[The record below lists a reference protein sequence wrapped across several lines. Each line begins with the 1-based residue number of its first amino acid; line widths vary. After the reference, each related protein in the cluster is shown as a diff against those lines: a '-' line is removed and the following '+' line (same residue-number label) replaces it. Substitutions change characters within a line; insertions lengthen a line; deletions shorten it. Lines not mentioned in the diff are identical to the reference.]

1 MSENKELKEAFK
13 LTCHD
18 VGVDCDV
25 EFIGKDFE
33 EIMKKHAKATVVVDL
48 TDVESVDA
56 EAIGILVEEEHRL
69 EKRGAS
75 LKIIGANSAVQH
87 AFHRLGISHLLTE

>member
-33 EIMKKHAKATVVVDL
+33 EIIAKNC
-48 TDVESVDA
+48 S
-56 EAIGILVEEEHRL
+56 IL
-69 EKRGAS
+69 
-75 LKIIGANSAVQH
+75 NS
-87 AFHRLGISHLLTE
+87 FKFGL